1 MKNSNYTKFAQ
12 EAEKTELVG
21 PESRIKD
28 TQTSEGYDR
37 PSFQE
42 VQKSVLNGRL
52 DAPTYEKKNGKIYLS
67 SSVISI
73 STPFRELNKSDR
85 EKILDACGGAEIL
98 SFDEDGNMELKLT
111 PLERALILAFAVKL
125 SNQTDIT
132 QKIDDYK
139 SKKKKNKTGGEVTI
153 RGVAETL
160 REEAWGKMK
169 CERNGDEEGA
179 NLFRHII
186 PTNMEQILFKQEY
199 SPEDT
204 LIIITRTELYELLGL
219 KDKTKAWDDIIRKTI
234 EKFHSGKFIIT
245 QTGDMYSGDGLIR
258 KYTPI
263 VQLSR
268 NRKER
273 IYVIALNG
281 DVFGKILGEGLK
293 YYSIQQEKI
302 GELNS
307 RMMKTKN
314 RRIYDLFSLLTRKG
328 AERFGKD
335 KSPNTTEIRAEIEEK
350 ELLETLYGAKQIK
363 KKGTTPLLKELYSED
378 KGLGIFKGTIIKNF
392 VAPHEEERKREKGKA
407 KTKIEIIIPR
417 KNAK

>member
-1 MKNSNYTKFAQ
+1 MENLNYRKFAQ

-42 VQKSVLNGRL
+42 VQKNVLKERL
-52 DAPTYEKKNGKIYLS
+52 DAPTFNDKNGKIYLS

-73 STPFRELNKSDR
+73 SNPFRELNQSDR
-85 EKILDACGGAEIL
+85 DKILDTCGGAEIL
-98 SFDEDGNMELKLT
+98 SFDEEGNMELKLS

-132 QKIDDYK
+132 PKIEAYK
-139 SKKKKNKTGGEVTI
+139 SKKKKNVSI
-153 RGVAETL
+153 RGVGEIL
-160 REEAWGKMK
+160 RADAWAKMQN
-169 CERNGDEEGA
+169 ERDGNKEKAD
-179 NLFRHII
+179 LFSDII
-186 PTNMEQILFKQEY
+186 PTNMEQILFKQDY
-199 SPEDT
+199 SPRDT

-219 KDKTKAWDDIIRKTI
+219 KGKTDAWDKIIRKTI

-245 QTGDMYSGDGLIR
+245 KTGDMYSGDGLIR

-263 VQLSR
+263 VQLSK

-307 RMMKTKN
+307 RMRETKN

-350 ELLETLYGAKQIK
+350 ELLETLYGAKHIK
-363 KKGTTPLLKELYSED
+363 KKGTKPLLKELYSED
-378 KGLGIFKGTIIKNF
+378 KGLGVFKGIIIKDF
-392 VAPHEEERKREKGKA
+392 VAPQEEERKREKGKA

>member
-1 MKNSNYTKFAQ
+1 MKKSNYTKFAQ
-12 EAEKTELVG
+12 ETEKTELVG

-42 VQKSVLNGRL
+42 VQKNVLKERL
-52 DAPTYEKKNGKIYLS
+52 DAPTFNNGKIYLS

-73 STPFRELNKSDR
+73 SNQFRGLSQSDR
-85 EKILDACGGAEIL
+85 DKILDACGGAEIL
-98 SFDEDGNMELKLT
+98 SFDEDGNMELKLS

-132 QKIDDYK
+132 PKIEAYK
-139 SKKKKNKTGGEVTI
+139 SKKKNNKAGKEVI
-153 RGVAETL
+153 IQGVAETL
-160 REEAWGKMK
+160 RSEAWEKMDR
-169 CERNGDEEGA
+169 ERKGNKENAD
-179 NLFRHII
+179 LQDIT
-186 PTNMEQILFKQEY
+186 PTNTEQILFKQGY
-199 SPEDT
+199 SLSDA
-204 LIIITRTELYELLGL
+204 LIIITRTDIYELLGI
-219 KDKTKAWDDIIRKTI
+219 KEKTKAWDDIIRKTI
-234 EKFHSGKFIIT
+234 EKFHSVKFIIT
-245 QTGDMYSGDGLIR
+245 KTGDMYSGDGLIR

-263 VQLSR
+263 VQLSK

-273 IYVIALNG
+273 IYVIALND

-293 YYSIQQEKI
+293 YYSIPQERI

-307 RMMKTKN
+307 RMRETKN

-350 ELLETLYGAKQIK
+350 ELLETLYGTKQIK
-363 KKGTTPLLKELYSED
+363 KKGTKPLLKELYSED
-378 KGLGIFKGTIIKNF
+378 KGLGIFKGIIIKDF
-392 VAPHEEERKREKGKA
+392 VAPQEEERKREKGKA